1 MSGLVGIPKHFS
13 SNGIFKQV
21 SYSPFSIKRPE
32 WVQTG
37 RDGVAGY
44 ASKKSSQALSTLLW
58 LTVYL
63 AAFFLIHLIHLL
75 NFETWKKILVNQ
87 MILKS
92 WRFKKA
98 LMESC
103 QDPVV

>member
-13 SNGIFKQV
+13 SNGRFKQV

-44 ASKKSSQALSTLLW
+44 ASKKSSQALSTLL
-58 LTVYL
+58 
-63 AAFFLIHLIHLL
+63 
-75 NFETWKKILVNQ
+75 
-87 MILKS
+87 
-92 WRFKKA
+92 
-98 LMESC
+98 
-103 QDPVV
+103 